1 MAAADAIKSKET
13 VELISNLL
21 GKHRKP
27 IYKDAFDLNMCLA
40 LRAGDLLSLSYT
52 DLISPDGT
60 TKDYLIIKEEKTKNI
75 KNKLARKVKL
85 TNKAKDIILKRR
97 TQNPT
102 HKFLFESDSNRS
114 KGKPLTYKSL
124 YRAFVEISEVV
135 TDLTEEVIQFT
146 THSCRKTVGHFLW
159 QQGVKIERICAL
171 LNHSNP
177 AVTMVYLGL
186 VQEDVD
192 SCYDLVE
199 ELF

>member
-40 LRAGDLLSLSYT
+40 LRAGDLLNLSYT
-52 DLISPDGT
+52 DVINSDGSVS
-60 TKDYLIIKEEKTKNI
+60 DYLIIKEEKTEDVKG
-75 KNKLARKVKL
+75 KLARKIKL
-85 TNKAKDIILKRR
+85 TGKAKDIILKRR
-97 TQNPT
+97 NQNPT
-102 HKFLFESDSNRS
+102 HRFMFESDSNRS

-124 YRAFVEISEVV
+124 YRAFVYISTIV

-146 THSCRKTVGHFLW
+146 THSCRKTIGYFLW
-159 QQGVKIERICAL
+159 QQNVKIEVICAL
-171 LNHSNP
+171 LNHSSP
-177 AVTMVYLGL
+177 AVTMAYLGL

-192 SCYDLVE
+192 NCYDLVGG
-199 ELF
+199 LL